1 VSNTYQKK
9 SRHAQLDR
17 QPGEIAV
24 PEQVIVSMAEIA
36 ESAKEGLL
44 ALAVGTGLQVMTAMF
59 DEDVAGLCGP
69 EGKHNPDRAG
79 YRHGAEAGSVTL
91 GGRRVAVTRPRVRAA
106 DGSGELRLP
115 SYDLFSS
122 TEILGQMALEKML
135 AGLSSRRY
143 TAGLEPAG
151 QAVDSA
157 AAATS
162 KSAVSRRFVAATE
175 TALAE
180 LMARRLDDLD
190 LVAFMVD
197 GVHFGEH
204 TCVVALGIG
213 IDGTKHPLAVEEGS
227 TENATLA
234 TGLITGLR
242 DRGLDVTKP
251 ILAVLDGAKALSRA
265 VKDVFDKPLIHRCQQ
280 HKIRNVRDRLPEKM
294 RTIVER
300 RMRQAYHAESAL
312 KAESL
317 LTELAAELDKTHP
330 GAAASLREG
339 MAETLTILRLGV
351 PPALARTLHSTNP
364 VESMIEIC
372 REHSKNVKRWRDGT
386 MALRWCAAGMLEA
399 GHQFRRV
406 NGHLHLPKLR
416 AALEAHFTKNVGTIS
431 QNEDQKAA

>member
-1 VSNTYQKK
+1 VSNTYQKNR
-9 SRHAQLDR
+9 RHAQPAGL
-17 QPGEIAV
+17 PCEVAV
-24 PEQVIVSMAEIA
+24 PEQVIVSMAGIA

-44 ALAVGTGLQVMTAMF
+44 ALAVGTGLQVMAAMF
-59 DEDVAGLCGP
+59 AEDTERLCGP
-69 EGKHNPDRAG
+69 DGRHNPERAG
-79 YRHGAEAGSVTL
+79 YRHGSEAGSVTL
-91 GGRRVAVTRPRVRAA
+91 GGRRLPVTRPRVRAA

-122 TEILGQMALEKML
+122 TEVLTQMALEKML

-143 TAGLEPAG
+143 GAGLEPAG
-151 QAVDSA
+151 QAVEAA

-180 LMARRLDDLD
+180 LMSRRLDDLD

-213 IDGTKHPLAVEEGS
+213 IDGTKYPLAVEEGS
-227 TENATLA
+227 TENATLV

-242 DRGLDVTKP
+242 ERGLDVTKP
-251 ILAVLDGAKALSRA
+251 ILAVLDGARALSRA

-294 RTIVER
+294 RTVAER
-300 RMRQAYHAESAL
+300 RMRAAYHAESAL
-312 KAESL
+312 QAEGL
-317 LTELAAELDKTHP
+317 LTELAAELGKTHP

-364 VESMIEIC
+364 IESMIEIC

-406 NGHLHLPKLR
+406 NGHLHLPRLR
-416 AALEAHFTKNVGTIS
+416 AALDAHFQNVS
-431 QNEDQKAA
+431 AAPQNEDQKAA